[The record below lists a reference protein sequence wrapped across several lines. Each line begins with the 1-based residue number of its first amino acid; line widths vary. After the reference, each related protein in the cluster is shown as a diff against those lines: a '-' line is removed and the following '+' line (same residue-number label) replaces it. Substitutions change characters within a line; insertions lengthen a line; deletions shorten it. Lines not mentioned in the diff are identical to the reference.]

1 MSAAW
6 CPVEPHLYTML
17 ADVIGGLHKCL
28 LTTETSECR
37 VSSQLRQTM
46 LLNTDTV
53 CLFTPR
59 IRFFC
64 HFLSKLSLAT
74 ILFLPHPQIILWPHS
89 DLTPSTPHVP
99 RSLQRTIHPSI
110 TSSIFPFA
118 SSCWTPLVGF
128 HFRPFFPFPIHFGSS
143 SYLFSCI
150 FSILPYHHR
159 SSSQTALLVSLPLV
173 PSFNFLHITP
183 SSLLCSIFL
192 IPTLSSVVSMLKHPK
207 QKQSNLIPVGSS
219 HGATLWDQCTWNL
232 TSTQQST
239 ILNKVQI
246 LKDLTD
252 KDYKE
257 LEIGQVNRLEDRNPC
272 SMLQR

>member
-1 MSAAW
+1 
-6 CPVEPHLYTML
+6 ML

-28 LTTETSECR
+28 LTTETNKCR
-37 VSSQLRQTM
+37 VSSQLWQTM

-59 IRFFC
+59 IKFFC

-110 TSSIFPFA
+110 TSPIFPFA

-143 SYLFSCI
+143 SHLFSCI
-150 FSILPYHHR
+150 FSILLYHHR
-159 SSSQTALLVSLPLV
+159 SSSRTALLVSLPLM
-173 PSFNFLHITP
+173 PSFNFLHITFISTVLHFP
-183 SSLLCSIFL
+183 YSHPQLSCLNAEASKAETVQSHPCSIIAWSHF
-192 IPTLSSVVSMLKHPK
+192 VG
-207 QKQSNLIPVGSS
+207 PV
-219 HGATLWDQCTWNL
+219 HMQLDQHTTKYN
-232 TSTQQST
+232 TQQST
-239 ILNKVQI
+239 NPQRS
-246 LKDLTD
+246 
-252 KDYKE
+252 
-257 LEIGQVNRLEDRNPC
+257 NR
-272 SMLQR
+272 

>member
-1 MSAAW
+1 
-6 CPVEPHLYTML
+6 ML
-17 ADVIGGLHKCL
+17 TDVIGGLQKCL

-37 VSSQLRQTM
+37 VSSQLQQTM

-59 IRFFC
+59 IRFFR

-74 ILFLPHPQIILWPHS
+74 ILFLPHPQFILWPHS

-99 RSLQRTIHPSI
+99 RSSAKNHP
-110 TSSIFPFA
+110 
-118 SSCWTPLVGF
+118 PLH
-128 HFRPFFPFPIHFGSS
+128 HFLHFFPLPVPAELPWWASISDPCFPSQYTLAHLPISFPVFFQFSS
-143 SYLFSCI
+143 TTTG
-150 FSILPYHHR
+150 LPR
-159 SSSQTALLVSLPLV
+159 KQLCWSPSLWCLLSTFCT
-173 PSFNFLHITP
+173 SP

-192 IPTLSSVVSMLKHPK
+192 IPTFSSDVSVLKHPK
-207 QKQSNLIPVGSS
+207 QKQSNLISVVSS
-219 HGATLWDQCTWNL
+219 HGATLWDQCTCNL

-257 LEIGQVNRLEDRNPC
+257 LEIGQVNRLGDRNPC